1 MREAADRNVTPE
13 PGSELSL
20 LVGPGSRDP
29 EELMLIARPNSD
41 GRVHRRVWTAND
53 WSASPLERDRD
64 AQDLLADIER
74 AVRKGR
80 SLNQELSLVR
90 SWLEPVRGV
99 RAR

>member
-1 MREAADRNVTPE
+1 MREVADRNVTPE

-29 EELMLIARPNSD
+29 EELILIARPTAD
-41 GRVHRRVWTAND
+41 GRVHTRVWNAND

-64 AQDLLADIER
+64 AGELLADIER
-74 AVRKGR
+74 AVRIGR

-90 SWLEPVRGV
+90 GWLEPVRGD